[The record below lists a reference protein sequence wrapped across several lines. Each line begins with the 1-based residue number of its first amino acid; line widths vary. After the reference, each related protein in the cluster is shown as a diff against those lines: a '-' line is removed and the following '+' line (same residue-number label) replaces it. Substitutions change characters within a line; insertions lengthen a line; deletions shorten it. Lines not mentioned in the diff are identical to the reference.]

1 MLEAARA
8 LAVTMGEPS
17 GIGPEITLMA
27 WAERFKRALPP
38 FYVIADPD
46 LLEARARQIG
56 LKVNLQVC
64 DPSEARDLFDDAL
77 PVVPLPQAV
86 NAQAGA
92 PTPDTAEM
100 VLASIRTAVE
110 HVRDGLACAVATNP
124 IAKETLYQAG
134 FKHAGHTE
142 YLGELS
148 GLFGEEPAQPVM
160 LLAGPDLMTV
170 PVTLHI
176 PLHKIWEELTPELL
190 MSTARIVDA
199 DLKKRFR
206 VERPRIAVAG
216 LNPHAGENG
225 TMGREEVEMIGPT
238 LDRLRAEGLDVRG
251 PLPGDTLF
259 HEAARETY
267 DVVLAMYH
275 DQALIPVKTLAF
287 DDTVNVTLGL
297 PFVRT
302 SPDHG
307 TAFSLA
313 GKGTASPDS
322 LSAAMRLAVALS
334 EPELV

>member
-1 MLEAARA
+1 MLAPARA

-27 WAERFKRALPP
+27 WAERLKRDLPV
-38 FYVIADPD
+38 FYVIADPE
-46 LLEARARQIG
+46 LLETRAKQIG
-56 LKVNLQVC
+56 LKVKIKVC
-64 DPSEARDLFDDAL
+64 TPEDAHIVFHDAL
-77 PVVPLPQAV
+77 PVVPLSKSV
-86 NAQAGA
+86 NAVAGVPSSA
-92 PTPDTAEM
+92 NAQM
-100 VLASIRTAVE
+100 VLESIRTSVE

-124 IAKETLYQAG
+124 IAKEVLYQAG
-134 FKHAGHTE
+134 FEHPGHTE
-142 YLGELS
+142 YLGALS
-148 GLFGEEPAQPVM
+148 EMFGKGAQQPIM

-176 PLHKIWEELTPELL
+176 PLIKIWDVLSPQLIID
-190 MSTARIVDA
+190 TARIVDR
-199 DLKKRFR
+199 DLKRRFR
-206 VERPRIAVAG
+206 LERPRIAVAG

-225 TMGREEVEMIGPT
+225 TMGTEDLEIIVPA
-238 LDRLRAEGLDVRG
+238 LDKLRDEGVDVRG
-251 PLPGDTLF
+251 PLPADTLF
-259 HEAARETY
+259 HESARETY

-307 TAFSLA
+307 TAFGLA
-313 GKGTASPDS
+313 GHGTARPDS